1 MRVFFRFYFLL
12 WRIQAFLDFEVDF
25 SGTKWFGMD
34 ESGPALS
41 APPLNAISKAGSV
54 LRLRGNT
61 PATMDEKGRLKLPSS
76 FKAELEAFAKGE
88 GGGVARHYLTS
99 LDGRSARLYP
109 MPVWEAIEARL
120 ATLPSTNPAK
130 RKFLETTAY
139 FGSEVEP
146 DAQGRFVVP
155 PILREAALLT
165 GEVAVLGQMDHL
177 AIWNRA
183 GFERRLAA
191 EPLGADDL
199 AQLADLGI

>member
-1 MRVFFRFYFLL
+1 MLRF
-12 WRIQAFLDFEVDF
+12 
-25 SGTKWFGMD
+25 
-34 ESGPALS
+34 
-41 APPLNAISKAGSV
+41 
-54 LRLRGNT
+54 RGNS
-61 PATMDEKGRLKLPSS
+61 PATVDEKGRLKLPSS
-76 FKAELEAFAKGE
+76 FKAELESFAQGE
-88 GGGVARHYLTS
+88 GGGALRHYLTS

-109 MPVWEAIEARL
+109 MPIWEAIEARL
-120 ATLPSTNPAK
+120 AALPSTSPAK

-146 DAQGRFVVP
+146 DVQGRFVIP
-155 PILREAALLT
+155 PILREAAQLT

-177 AIWNRA
+177 AHWNKA

>member
-1 MRVFFRFYFLL
+1 MLRF
-12 WRIQAFLDFEVDF
+12 
-25 SGTKWFGMD
+25 
-34 ESGPALS
+34 
-41 APPLNAISKAGSV
+41 
-54 LRLRGNT
+54 RGNS
-61 PATMDEKGRLKLPSS
+61 PATVDEKGRLKLPTS
-76 FKAELEAFAKGE
+76 FKAELETFAQGE
-88 GGGVARHYLTS
+88 GGGALRHYLTS

-109 MPVWEAIEARL
+109 LPVWEAIEARL
-120 ATLPSTNPAK
+120 AALPSTSPAK

-146 DAQGRFVVP
+146 DTQGRFVIP
-155 PILREAALLT
+155 PILREAAQLT

-177 AIWNRA
+177 AVWNKA

>member
-1 MRVFFRFYFLL
+1 MLRF
-12 WRIQAFLDFEVDF
+12 
-25 SGTKWFGMD
+25 
-34 ESGPALS
+34 
-41 APPLNAISKAGSV
+41 
-54 LRLRGNT
+54 RGNS
-61 PATMDEKGRLKLPSS
+61 PATVDEKGRLKLPTS
-76 FKAELEAFAKGE
+76 FKAELETFAQGE
-88 GGGVARHYLTS
+88 GGGALRHYLTS

-109 MPVWEAIEARL
+109 LPVWEAIEARL
-120 ATLPSTNPAK
+120 ATLPSTSPAK

-146 DAQGRFVVP
+146 DTQGRFVIP
-155 PILREAALLT
+155 PILREAAQLT

-177 AIWNRA
+177 ALWNKA

>member
-1 MRVFFRFYFLL
+1 
-12 WRIQAFLDFEVDF
+12 
-25 SGTKWFGMD
+25 
-34 ESGPALS
+34 
-41 APPLNAISKAGSV
+41 V
-54 LRLRGNT
+54 LRFRGNS
-61 PATMDEKGRLKLPSS
+61 PATVDEKGRLKLPTS
-76 FKAELEAFAKGE
+76 FKAELETFAQGE
-88 GGGVARHYLTS
+88 GGGALRHYLTS

-109 MPVWEAIEARL
+109 LPVWEAIEARL
-120 ATLPSTNPAK
+120 AALPSTSPAK

-146 DAQGRFVVP
+146 DTQGRFVIP
-155 PILREAALLT
+155 PILREAAQLT

-177 AIWNRA
+177 ALWNKA

>member
-1 MRVFFRFYFLL
+1 M
-12 WRIQAFLDFEVDF
+12 
-25 SGTKWFGMD
+25 
-34 ESGPALS
+34 
-41 APPLNAISKAGSV
+41 
-54 LRLRGNT
+54 LRLRGNS
-61 PATMDEKGRLKLPSS
+61 PATVDEKGRLKLPSS
-76 FKAELEAFAKGE
+76 FKAELETFAQGE
-88 GGGVARHYLTS
+88 GGGALRHYLTS

-109 MPVWEAIEARL
+109 MPIWEAIEARL
-120 ATLPSTNPAK
+120 AALPSTSPAK

-146 DAQGRFVVP
+146 DTQGRFVIP
-155 PILREAALLT
+155 PILREAAQLT

-177 AIWNRA
+177 ALWNKA